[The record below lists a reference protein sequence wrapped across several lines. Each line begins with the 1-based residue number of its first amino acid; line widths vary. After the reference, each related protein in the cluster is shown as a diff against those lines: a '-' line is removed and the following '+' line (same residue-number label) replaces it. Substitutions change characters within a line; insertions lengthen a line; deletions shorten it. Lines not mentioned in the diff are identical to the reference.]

1 MRGKGHDDGESFLAL
16 LQQLLQKLSRSKRIT
31 ALAHR
36 DMLHVAGGPQCIR
49 GSMLQPGLLPKSVM
63 ELKEP
68 QVRDS
73 SGCRESS
80 KSGSIVGDVM
90 GMSKLRYQLG
100 IQACCFWV
108 PLSESNSQ
116 E

>member
-1 MRGKGHDDGESFLAL
+1 MH
-16 LQQLLQKLSRSKRIT
+16 
-31 ALAHR
+31 
-36 DMLHVAGGPQCIR
+36 
-49 GSMLQPGLLPKSVM
+49 MLQPGMLPKSVM

-80 KSGSIVGDVM
+80 ESGSIVGDVM
-90 GMSKLRYQLG
+90 WMSKVRYCLG

-108 PLSESNSQ
+108 PLSESSADKIGKGVRTSDWQPTKTDNMSQ
-116 E
+116 GSLKFWNFAKTAHAGQEE